1 MAPTNRERVGAALD
15 LLKDGLAPYVEREM
29 KAVYGSQ
36 WLSEA
41 AYAINREIP
50 SISGADP
57 HLDCTALL
65 AIMWARWN
73 EVFRQKLGQ
82 SDRSIISELRDT
94 RNKWAHQENFSSDDT
109 YRALDSIERLLTAV
123 SAPEAAEIQR
133 RKQEVLRLRFDEQ
146 TRNVRRRESE
156 KPIEGKP
163 AGNLPPWREVVT
175 PHPDVASGHYLQA
188 EFAADLSQVYR
199 GEAGPEY
206 GNPRDFFQ
214 RTFITDGLRRL
225 LIDALKRLDGVAGG
239 EPVVKLQTNFGG
251 GKTHS
256 MLALYHLFSGV
267 PGTSLPGI
275 ESVLKDASV
284 PQPSQAN
291 RAVLVGTAL
300 APDIPRPK
308 EDGIVV
314 KTLWGEMAYQLL
326 GAKGF
331 AMVAEADHSGTSPG
345 SDVLC
350 ELFRQ
355 AEPSLILIDEW
366 VAFVRQLYGIDGLA
380 AGSFDANL
388 TFAQALTEAARAVP
402 GTLVVATLPESNIE
416 IGGDAGQQA
425 LARLENTF
433 ARVEAVWRPAS
444 AEESFEIARR
454 RLFQPIDDPNLFLSR
469 DATVRAYVEL
479 YRAQPSD
486 YPSECRET
494 DYERR
499 MRAAY
504 PIHPELF
511 DRLYEDWSSLER
523 FQRTRGVLRLMAKV
537 IHALWTRD
545 DRNPLIL
552 PSTVPIDDPQVQ
564 SELTRYLDDNWSPI
578 IERDIDGPNALPL
591 ELDKENPHLG
601 RYSACRRVART
612 IYLGSA
618 PLAGAANR
626 GLDERHVKLG
636 CVQPG
641 ESVAIFGDALR
652 RLTDRATFLYVDGQ
666 RYWYSTQPTVTR
678 LAQDR
683 AYQQSKDN
691 VLEEIA
697 RRLRAQQSRRGEFA
711 RVHAAP
717 SSSSDIADESD
728 ARLVILDPEHPHIA
742 RMEDSPAR
750 KFAADALD
758 NRGNSPRRCRNT
770 LVFLAPDQT
779 RLEELEQA
787 VRLYLAWKSI
797 DEEQEALNLDA
808 FQRSQAISK
817 RQDADRTVDQRIP
830 EAYSWL
836 LVPYLPTKDA
846 REVVWEEI
854 RVQGEGDLAVKS
866 SRKLRNEEQLITEL
880 GGPRLRLELDRIP
893 LWRGDHVEV
902 RQLMDDFAQ
911 YLYLPRLKDPELIFN
926 AIRDGV
932 MRTTIESD
940 GLAYADS
947 FDDGEK
953 RYSGLCVAEYPTVN
967 PSGLVVKPDVAIR
980 QRIAEEELRR
990 REQEA
995 LRSGDG
1001 PRTNGNTGETGGDTG
1016 YHPGTDGSGR
1026 TTVDP
1031 GPPPRPVL
1039 RRFHG
1044 SVELSSLRAGRD
1056 AGQIA
1061 ENVIAHLEGLT
1072 GARVRVTLEIE
1083 ADLPDGA
1090 PEQVMRT
1097 VSENARTL
1105 HFDNFGFEEE

>member
-1 MAPTNRERVGAALD
+1 MDGTCRGEDCEGETMAPTNRDRVGSALD
-15 LLKDGLAPYVEREM
+15 LLKAGLTPYVAREM
-29 KAVYGSQ
+29 KAIYGSK

-41 AYAINREIP
+41 AYALNRDVSSLTNSP
-50 SISGADP
+50 TGAGTSPTANGDEP
-57 HLDCTALL
+57 HFDTAALL
-65 AIMWARWN
+65 LLIWNRWN
-73 EVFRQKLGQ
+73 EVFGQKLGYT
-82 SDRSIISELRDT
+82 DRSIVSELREV
-94 RNKWAHQENFSSDDT
+94 RNRWAHQENFTGDDT
-109 YRALDSIERLLTAV
+109 YRTLDSIERLLSAI
-123 SAPEAAEIQR
+123 SAPEAAEVQR
-133 RKQEVLRLRFDEQ
+133 RKMEVLRLRYDEQ
-146 TRNVRRRESE
+146 TRNVRRRASE
-156 KPIEGKP
+156 KPIEGQP
-163 AGNLPPWREVVT
+163 ASNLTPWREVVT
-175 PHPDVASGHYLQA
+175 PHPDVASGHYQQA
-188 EFAADLSQVYR
+188 EFAADLSQVHR
-199 GEAGPEY
+199 GEASAEY

-214 RTFITDGLRRL
+214 RTFITDGLRHL
-225 LIDALKRLDGVAGG
+225 LTDALRRLDGVGGG

-275 ESVLKDASV
+275 ESVLKDAGV

-300 APDIPRPK
+300 APDIPRRK
-308 EDGIVV
+308 EDGTVV

-331 AMVAEADHSGTSPG
+331 AMVAEADRSGTSPG
-345 SDVLC
+345 SDVLR

-366 VAFVRQLYGIDGLA
+366 VAFVRQLYNIDGLA

-416 IGGDAGQQA
+416 IGGQAGQQA

-444 AEESFEIARR
+444 AEESFEIVRR
-454 RLFQPIDDPNLFLSR
+454 RLFQPIDDASLFVAR
-469 DATVRAYVEL
+469 DAAIRAFVEL
-479 YRAQPSD
+479 YRGQPSD
-486 YPSECRET
+486 YPSECRER
-494 DYERR
+494 DYEQR
-499 MRAAY
+499 MQTAY

-537 IHALWTRD
+537 IHALWARD

-591 ELDKENPHLG
+591 QIDRENPILG

-641 ESVAIFGDALR
+641 ESVATFGDALR
-652 RLTDRATFLYVDGQ
+652 RLTDQATFLYVDGQ

-683 AYQQSKDN
+683 AYQQSRDN
-691 VLEEIA
+691 VLQEIA
-697 RRLRAQQSRRGEFA
+697 KRLRAQQSVRGDFA

-717 SSSSDIADESD
+717 ASSSDIADDNE

-742 RMEDSPAR
+742 KTSDSPAR

-770 LVFLAPDQT
+770 LVFLAADQT
-779 RLEELEQA
+779 RLEDLEQA
-787 VRLYLAWKSI
+787 VRLFLAWKSI
-797 DEEQEALNLDA
+797 DDEHVALNLDA
-808 FQRSQAISK
+808 FQQNQAASK
-817 RQDADRTVDQRIP
+817 HKDADHTVDQRIP

-836 LVPYLPTKDA
+836 LVPYLPSPDS

-854 RVQGEGDLAVKS
+854 RVQGEGNLADKAG
-866 SRKLRNEEQLITEL
+866 RKLRNEEQLITEL

-893 LWRGDHVEV
+893 LWRGNHVEV
-902 RQLMDDFAQ
+902 RELMDYFAQ
-911 YLYLPRLKDPELIFN
+911 YLYLPRLKDPELLLN

-932 MRTTIESD
+932 RRTTPEVD
-940 GLAYADS
+940 GLRLRHWLQP
-947 FDDGEK
+947 G
-953 RYSGLCVAEYPTVN
+953 
-967 PSGLVVKPDVAIR
+967 
-980 QRIAEEELRR
+980 QRNSISA
-990 REQEA
+990 
-995 LRSGDG
+995 
-1001 PRTNGNTGETGGDTG
+1001 
-1016 YHPGTDGSGR
+1016 
-1026 TTVDP
+1026 
-1031 GPPPRPVL
+1031 
-1039 RRFHG
+1039 
-1044 SVELSSLRAGRD
+1044 
-1056 AGQIA
+1056 
-1061 ENVIAHLEGLT
+1061 
-1072 GARVRVTLEIE
+1072 
-1083 ADLPDGA
+1083 
-1090 PEQVMRT
+1090 
-1097 VSENARTL
+1097 
-1105 HFDNFGFEEE
+1105 